1 MDHNDFTP
9 TTPRK
14 QYPLHPGQTHASP
27 LYTQL
32 PLEEYEAIMKEN
44 KALKQANKNM
54 AESVAELESMRQ
66 KEVELDM
73 RERELKENK
82 FVFSILAEHKKA
94 KEKYPV
100 FCDDFTGAR
109 EMFVLDELDRWRKIN
124 SSAPY
129 HADAIL
135 NEEILEALEAYK
147 QGDLKSCLQE
157 LAQCGA
163 VILRMMQFVENEMEA

>member
-1 MDHNDFTP
+1 MQ
-9 TTPRK
+9 K

-44 KALKQANKNM
+44 KALKQANANM
-54 AESVAELESMRQ
+54 AESIAELDAMRL

-82 FVFSILAEHKKA
+82 FVFSILTELKKA
-94 KEKYPV
+94 KEKFPV

-109 EMFVLDELDRWRKIN
+109 EGFVLDELEHWRKVN

-147 QGDLKSCLQE
+147 QGDLKHCLQE
-157 LAQCGA
+157 LSQCGA
-163 VILRMMQFVENEMEA
+163 VIMRMMEYVAKEMK

>member
-1 MDHNDFTP
+1 MQ
-9 TTPRK
+9 K

-32 PLEEYEAIMKEN
+32 PLEEYEALMKEN
-44 KALKQANKNM
+44 KALKQANANLT
-54 AESVAELESMRQ
+54 ESIAELDAMRL

-82 FVFSILAEHKKA
+82 FVFSILTEHKKA
-94 KEKYPV
+94 KEKFPV
-100 FCDDFTGAR
+100 FCDDFTGAH
-109 EMFVLDELDRWRKIN
+109 EDFVLDELKQWRKVN

-129 HADAIL
+129 YADDIL
-135 NEEILEALEAYK
+135 KEEILEATSAY
-147 QGDLKSCLQE
+147 QCCDFENCMVE

-163 VILRMMQFVENEMEA
+163 VILRMMEYVYKKMETGKTII

>member
-1 MDHNDFTP
+1 MS
-9 TTPRK
+9 K
-14 QYPLHPGQTHASP
+14 EYPLHPGQTHASP

-32 PLEEYEAIMKEN
+32 PLEEYEALMKEN
-44 KALKQANKNM
+44 KALKQANKNLT
-54 AESVAELESMRQ
+54 ESVAELEAMRQ
-66 KEVELDM
+66 KEFELDM

-82 FVFSILAEHKKA
+82 FVFSILTELKKA
-94 KEKYPV
+94 KEKFPV

-109 EMFVLDELDRWRKIN
+109 EWFIVDELERWRKVNIV
-124 SSAPY
+124 APY

-147 QGDLKSCLQE
+147 QGDMKHCLEE

-163 VILRMMQFVENEMEA
+163 VILRMMEYVAKEMK

>member
-1 MDHNDFTP
+1 MGE
-9 TTPRK
+9 RLMQK

-32 PLEEYEAIMKEN
+32 PLEEYEALMKEN
-44 KALKQANKNM
+44 KALKQANKNLT
-54 AESVAELESMRQ
+54 ESVSELDAMRL
-66 KEVELDM
+66 KEVDLDM

-82 FVFSILAEHKKA
+82 FVFSILTELKIA
-94 KEKYPV
+94 KEKFPV

-109 EMFVLDELDRWRKIN
+109 EWFIVDELERWRKVN
-124 SSAPY
+124 SGAPY

-147 QGDLKSCLQE
+147 QGDKEHCLQE

-163 VILRMMQFVENEMEA
+163 VILRMMEFVYKEMEAK